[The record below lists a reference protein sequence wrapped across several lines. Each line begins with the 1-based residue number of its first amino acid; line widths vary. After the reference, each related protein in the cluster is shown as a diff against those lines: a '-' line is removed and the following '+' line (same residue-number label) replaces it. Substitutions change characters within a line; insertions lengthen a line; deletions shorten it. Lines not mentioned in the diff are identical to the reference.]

1 MVMLLKKRTQDLN
14 NEYPVG
20 LGNPGRNYSETKHN
34 FGFWVL
40 NRFTEKRL
48 LTFQAGK
55 GDYLLAKKGDLI
67 CVKPTS
73 FMNNSGMPVLDVKQ
87 FFKVEP
93 EQFLV
98 VYDDIDL
105 PLGTIRFRDGGGTG
119 GHKGIESI
127 IYQTQNEKFNRLRI
141 GIATDDDMRPAER
154 YVLSPF
160 RDEQKE
166 SVNEMIEK
174 ACEGIE
180 YYLSHD
186 IKETMNQFNEKT
198 KKKGVDE

>member
-1 MVMLLKKRTQDLN
+1 MNIL
-14 NEYPVG
+14 VG

-40 NRFTEKRL
+40 NRFAEKRS

>member
-1 MVMLLKKRTQDLN
+1 MNIL
-14 NEYPVG
+14 VG
-20 LGNPGRNYSETKHN
+20 LGNPGRNYSDTKHN

-40 NRFTEKRL
+40 NRFAEKRS

-166 SVNEMIEK
+166 SVNEMIKK

-180 YYLSHD
+180 YYLSYD

-198 KKKGVDE
+198 KKKGVDG

>member
-1 MVMLLKKRTQDLN
+1 MHIL
-14 NEYPVG
+14 VG
-20 LGNPGRNYSETKHN
+20 LGNPGRKYSDTKHN

-40 NRFTEKRL
+40 NRFTEKRS

-67 CVKPTS
+67 CIKPTS

-93 EQFLV
+93 NQLLV

-127 IYQTQNEKFNRLRI
+127 IYQIQSENFNRLRI
-141 GIATDDDMRPAER
+141 GIATEDEMRPAEK
-154 YVLSPF
+154 YVLNPF
-160 RDEQKE
+160 REGQKE
-166 SVNEMIEK
+166 IVDDMIEK

-186 IKETMNQFNEKT
+186 IKKTMNQFNEKT

>member
-1 MVMLLKKRTQDLN
+1 MNIL
-14 NEYPVG
+14 VG
-20 LGNPGRNYSETKHN
+20 LGNPGRKYSDTKHN

-40 NRFTEKRL
+40 NRFAEKRS

-55 GDYLLAKKGDLI
+55 GDYILAKKGDLI
-67 CVKPTS
+67 CIKPTS

-180 YYLSHD
+180 YYLSHN

-198 KKKGVDE
+198 KKKGVDG

>member
-1 MVMLLKKRTQDLN
+1 MNIL
-14 NEYPVG
+14 VG
-20 LGNPGRNYSETKHN
+20 LGNPGRKYSDTKHN

-40 NRFTEKRL
+40 NRFTEKRS

-55 GDYLLAKKGDLI
+55 GDYLLAKKGNLI
-67 CVKPTS
+67 CIKPTS
-73 FMNNSGMPVLDVKQ
+73 FMNNSGISILDVKK

-93 EQFLV
+93 NQLLV

-127 IYQTQNEKFNRLRI
+127 IYQIQSENFNRLRI
-141 GIATDDDMRPAER
+141 GIATEDEMRPAEK
-154 YVLSPF
+154 YVLNPF
-160 RDEQKE
+160 RDGQKE
-166 SVNEMIEK
+166 IVNDMIEK

-186 IKETMNQFNEKT
+186 IKKTMNRFNEKT

>member
-1 MVMLLKKRTQDLN
+1 MNIL
-14 NEYPVG
+14 VG
-20 LGNPGRNYSETKHN
+20 LGNPGRKYLNTKHN

-40 NRFTEKRL
+40 DYFTKIKSL
-48 LTFQAGK
+48 VFQAGK
-55 GDYLLAKKGDLI
+55 GDYLLAKKGGLVCI
-67 CVKPTS
+67 KPTT
-73 FMNNSGMPVLDVKQ
+73 FMNNSGVSLLDVKQ

-198 KKKGVDE
+198 KKKGVDG

>member
-1 MVMLLKKRTQDLN
+1 MNIL
-14 NEYPVG
+14 VG
-20 LGNPGRNYSETKHN
+20 LGNPGRNYSDTKHN

-40 NRFTEKRL
+40 NRFAEKRS

-67 CVKPTS
+67 CIKPVS

-198 KKKGVDE
+198 KKKGVNE

>member
-1 MVMLLKKRTQDLN
+1 MNIL
-14 NEYPVG
+14 VG
-20 LGNPGRNYSETKHN
+20 LGNPGRKYSDTKHN

-40 NRFTEKRL
+40 NRFAEKRS

-67 CVKPTS
+67 CIKPTS

-198 KKKGVDE
+198 KKKGLDG